1 MNKIFTFF
9 VLLFHFL
16 SFGQDQISL
25 TPEEKAYL
33 YHIVKKSPILDTNIG
48 RYFEYR
54 GPIIRFP
61 NKDINFD
68 SIELVIM
75 NSPEKLYIRTSE
87 IAKSPKGI
95 IAEATNK
102 IALWELNK
110 VLLAKRQGEKELQ
123 NYLSQYMRFENILLP
138 LLPPAAFK
146 ETSEGKVPHPKLD
159 QLLNPSLS
167 FNDKKQ
173 LLSTFHFLDLTDQN
187 LTYKAFNDAV
197 NKYVEMRALEFYRLL
212 GGEALQYNNV
222 LVAAGDGSSTA
233 GLLEERE
240 KDEKGRWNK
249 GLPKA
254 VGLFPYQIV
263 IKKGDKNEKDA
274 IKPQKFATLDF
285 STPGNNRMTTIHA
298 DVWGYNA
305 EKQTTVVIEKNGLS
319 YHLFGSG
326 ETRFLAPDST
336 FSSGATFQSLINDL
350 EFKRIAKLDEMIH
363 GKKGFDYWIDYNIK
377 KRDET
382 ELKIEKKEK
391 AYSDMGYSPITTSDK
406 ASRKVKKHKKKH
418 YKKGGGPVNY
428 QPTTSS
434 GKSKRKKTQQE
445 IVDLYNL
452 YEGYKRKIEEL
463 KIQKQEVIDKRAL
476 YQQRLDYYKQL
487 MGYKWATFTEKDGLY
502 TFQDSSTF
510 DLYTQEFTFPPTKE
524 KEPFEVRLLAIPDD
538 CLSEL
543 ADEVMM
549 HVSVIDAKP
558 NFDARL
564 QLELQDVFASDKW
577 DLSGN
582 LLGEKDS
589 LAVRQFFEAL
599 QLKDKKL
606 EIIVRGQGVGVWDGV
621 RTVKQRDPEAQEL
634 SSYPTSKMDS
644 NFVRLR
650 KSEVFINLSRDI
662 LVEINSY
669 TDPVSSNI
677 SVSNEE
683 ILKKMTDYKLSK
695 NQVLSAY
702 RSATILFKLK
712 EELNVLAG
720 KYFSREDA
728 KNIIDRLNKKI
739 ASTKIVVGSTS
750 IALEEFK

>member
-1 MNKIFTFF
+1 MNKLYILFII
-9 VLLFHFL
+9 LFHFKGF
-16 SFGQDQISL
+16 SQIENSL

-68 SIELVIM
+68 SLELVIM
-75 NSPEKLYIRTSE
+75 NNPEMLFIRTSE

-123 NYLSQYMRFENILLP
+123 NYLTKYMRFEKILIP
-138 LLPPAAFK
+138 FLPPAAFK
-146 ETSEGKVPHPKLD
+146 ESSDGKYPHPKLHD
-159 QLLNPSLS
+159 LLNPSLS

-173 LLSTFHFLDLTDQN
+173 LLSTYHFLDLTEQN
-187 LTYKAFNDAV
+187 LTYNALNQAI
-197 NKYVEMRALEFYRLL
+197 NKYVEMRSLEIYRLL
-212 GGEALQYNNV
+212 GGEASQFDNV

-254 VGLFPYQIV
+254 VGLFPYQTE
-263 IKKGDKNEKDA
+263 IKKGNKNEQDA
-274 IKPQKFATLDF
+274 IKPLKFATLDF
-285 STPGNNRMTTIHA
+285 FTPGNNRLTTIHA

-305 EKQTTVVIEKNGLS
+305 TKQTTVVIEKNGLS

-326 ETRFLAPDST
+326 ETRFLAPDSS

-350 EFKRIAKLDEMIH
+350 EFKKIAKLDEMIH
-363 GKKGFDYWIDYNIK
+363 GKKGFDYWIEYNTK

-382 ELKIEKKEK
+382 ELKIEKREK
-391 AYSDMGYSPITTSDK
+391 AYSDMGYSPITTSSK
-406 ASRKVKKHKKKH
+406 APRKVRKHKKKH
-418 YKKGGGPVNY
+418 YKKGGGPVDY
-428 QPTTSS
+428 QPNTSS
-434 GKSKRKKTQQE
+434 SKSKRKKQQQE
-445 IVDLYNL
+445 IVELYNL
-452 YEGYKRKIEEL
+452 YEAYKRKIEEL
-463 KIQKQEVIDKRAL
+463 KIQKQEVIDKRAI
-476 YQQRLDYYKQL
+476 YQMRLDYFKQM
-487 MGYKWATFTEKDGLY
+487 MGYKWATYTEKDGFY
-502 TFQDSSTF
+502 IFEDSATF
-510 DLYTQEFTFPPTKE
+510 DLYTQEFTLPATKE
-524 KEPFEVRLLAIPDD
+524 KDPFEVRLLAIPND

-577 DLSGN
+577 ELKGN
-582 LLGEKDS
+582 LLSNKDS
-589 LAVRQFFEAL
+589 VAVRQFFEAL
-599 QLKDKKL
+599 LLKDKKI
-606 EIIVRGQGVGVWDGV
+606 EVIARGQGVGVWDGL
-621 RTVKQRDPEAQEL
+621 RTVKQRNSDAQEL
-634 SSYPTSKMDS
+634 NSYPTSKMDS

-650 KSEVFINLSRDI
+650 KSEVFINLNREI
-662 LVEINSY
+662 LLEINSY

-677 SVSNEE
+677 SISNQE
-683 ILKKMTDYKLSK
+683 ILKKMTSFKLSK

-720 KYFSREDA
+720 NYFSREEA
-728 KNIIDRLNKKI
+728 KIIIDRLNKKI